1 MPCSILPKAFSG
13 NCKGPSSDVNSKSE
27 SLYLYHMDL
36 KGIEKEIVFRLKQLN
51 PERIVLFGSYG
62 YGNPNENSDLDIC
75 VISNS
80 PIPKSEKKR
89 KIRHLLNGISIPKDI
104 LTPSVEEYEFY
115 RKEIGSVYKEID
127 EKGKIL
133 WQSS

>member
-1 MPCSILPKAFSG
+1 
-13 NCKGPSSDVNSKSE
+13 
-27 SLYLYHMDL
+27 MDL